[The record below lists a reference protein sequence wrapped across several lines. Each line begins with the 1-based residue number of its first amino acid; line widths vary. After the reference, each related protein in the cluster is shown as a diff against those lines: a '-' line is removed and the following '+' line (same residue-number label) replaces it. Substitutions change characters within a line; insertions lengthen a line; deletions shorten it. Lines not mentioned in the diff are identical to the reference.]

1 VAFHG
6 GGGSLDIL
14 QEHGI
19 VNQVLRWLHVTDHPL
34 TLLPNRFAVVIE
46 MAHHCLPYAV
56 FPIFAVMIPLDSRTE
71 KAAESLGAGGLRCVA
86 RRRRR

>member
-1 VAFHG
+1 
-6 GGGSLDIL
+6 
-14 QEHGI
+14 
-19 VNQVLRWLHVTDHPL
+19 
-34 TLLPNRFAVVIE
+34 